1 MFHPQ
6 RESPVTGSVEKQT
19 QNPHPTH
26 LALQSLSSAAG
37 FRLLFPNYFLWSK
50 THGGVHKWSAITSPA
65 PSAGLPRCFRGRCR
79 AWDGD
84 GGGGTA
90 APPPPPPPPPRA
102 RLSFSGAGGE
112 PVERVK
118 GSVHRQ
124 PPAPLRAT
132 GPARPGPRHPPRTTL
147 GRRSGGFPAAQPGR
161 DPTGTVPSAAPLKR
175 GWGGGRGSAPTR
187 GGLRP
192 RAGREGPLAPPPP
205 APHYLPRLRVALV
218 RHDVTAAPP
227 ARAPSP
233 AAHQR
238 GRTTAA

>member
-84 GGGGTA
+84 RGGGTA

-124 PPAPLRAT
+124 PPAPLWAT
-132 GPARPGPRHPPRTTL
+132 GPARPRHPPRTTL

-161 DPTGTVPSAAPLKR
+161 DPTGTAPSAAPLKR
-175 GWGGGRGSAPTR
+175 GWGGRGSAPTR

-205 APHYLPRLRVALV
+205 PITFLGSES
-218 RHDVTAAPP
+218 
-227 ARAPSP
+227 PSS
-233 AAHQR
+233 AM
-238 GRTTAA
+238 T

>member
-84 GGGGTA
+84 RGGGTA

-132 GPARPGPRHPPRTTL
+132 GPARPGPATPR
-147 GRRSGGFPAAQPGR
+147 GRLS
-161 DPTGTVPSAAPLKR
+161 VAAPGASPPPSR
-175 GWGGGRGSAPTR
+175 GGTLRARFPQPPPSSGDGGGGGAALRRGEGCGRAR
-187 GGLRP
+187 GGK
-192 RAGREGPLAPPPP
+192 GPPPP
-205 APHYLPRLRVALV
+205 PPPPRITFLGSES
-218 RHDVTAAPP
+218 
-227 ARAPSP
+227 PSS
-233 AAHQR
+233 AM
-238 GRTTAA
+238 T